1 MRQIITKAGA
11 ANIPPWYDAGKVW
24 LQEHPAFP
32 FGAPLPWPFV
42 RMLGWHVRE
51 LACGTSSCSV
61 GAEGRLQAGT
71 CCQSVHAS
79 ASIQQSSKYEQ
90 ER

>member
-32 FGAPLPWPFV
+32 FGAPTP
-42 RMLGWHVRE
+42 
-51 LACGTSSCSV
+51 
-61 GAEGRLQAGT
+61 
-71 CCQSVHAS
+71 
-79 ASIQQSSKYEQ
+79 
-90 ER
+90 

>member
-32 FGAPLPWPFV
+32 FGVPSPLTLHVHAILDLSGACQMRHKKQPSRAHKVVAGASMHQIILPWLCAPGQ
-42 RMLGWHVRE
+42 R
-51 LACGTSSCSV
+51 A
-61 GAEGRLQAGT
+61 
-71 CCQSVHAS
+71 
-79 ASIQQSSKYEQ
+79 
-90 ER
+90 